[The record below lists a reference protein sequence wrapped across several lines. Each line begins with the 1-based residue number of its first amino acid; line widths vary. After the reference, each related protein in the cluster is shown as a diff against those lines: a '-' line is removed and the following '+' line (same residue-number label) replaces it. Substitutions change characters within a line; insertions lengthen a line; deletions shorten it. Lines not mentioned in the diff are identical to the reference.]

1 MLTNDVTSENC
12 KKKSGNW
19 VNGHSNL
26 KPLGL
31 GAIPNNENLIWWVAP
46 YS

>member
-1 MLTNDVTSENC
+1 MLTYDATSNFFL
-12 KKKSGNW
+12 KSGNW

-31 GAIPNNENLIWWVAP
+31 GAIPNNENLIWWLAP

>member
-1 MLTNDVTSENC
+1 MLTNDATS
-12 KKKSGNW
+12 KIWKKSGNW

-31 GAIPNNENLIWWVAP
+31 GAIPNNEILIWWLAP